1 MKDKL
6 VKYNRTT
13 SYYRLRNISF
23 FTLLFVSIG
32 AIITI
37 PTYLSNNSS
46 ATIHTEVVDTLE
58 TSTIDVLSY
67 DYTQNL

>member
-6 VKYNRTT
+6 IKYNRTA

-23 FTLLFVSIG
+23 ITLLFVSIG

-37 PTYLSNNSS
+37 PTYLSNNKTS
-46 ATIHTEVVDTLE
+46 TVHTEVVENLE
-58 TSTIDVLSY
+58 TSSIDVLSY
-67 DYTQNL
+67 ESPFDE